1 MGVARRIVAA
11 SMEEKPLLKRVDM
24 TEAEEVLEGAPGPV
38 KGVASKCSGS
48 ISRNERYWDT
58 HLREPTEELVPPLF
72 SERWR

>member
-1 MGVARRIVAA
+1 
-11 SMEEKPLLKRVDM
+11 LLKRVDM
-24 TEAEEVLEGAPGPV
+24 TEAEEVLEEAPGPV
-38 KGVASKCSGS
+38 NRVATKCSGS